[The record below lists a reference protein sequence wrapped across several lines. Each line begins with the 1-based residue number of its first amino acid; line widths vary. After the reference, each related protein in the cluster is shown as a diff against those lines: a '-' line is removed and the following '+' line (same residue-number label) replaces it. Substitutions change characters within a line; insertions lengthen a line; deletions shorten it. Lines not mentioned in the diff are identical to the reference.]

1 MSGIIAVYGLVM
13 AVLISGDLSP
23 TENYSLY
30 NGFVHLAAGS
40 CVGLTGLAAGYT
52 IGIVGDAGVRS
63 FLEQPRIFVSMVLV
77 LIFAEVLGLYGLI
90 VGLILNTKT
99 TKEC

>member
-1 MSGIIAVYGLVM
+1 ME
-13 AVLISGDLSP
+13 P
-23 TENYSLY
+23 TLTY
-30 NGFVHLAAGS
+30 NSGFVHLAAGS

-77 LIFAEVLGLYGLI
+77 LIFAEVC
-90 VGLILNTKT
+90 ILLQLSHEHANK
-99 TKEC
+99 K